1 MLRGERFTGSLPK
14 PERAERKAEKRLEE
28 RLRKLTRKQVCQI
41 VFQRKKERCERC
53 GRKVSFD
60 VAAWKDERA
69 QVNDIKPRSL
79 GGDPLDPNNQELTC
93 RKCHFGGPS
102 GAHAPTPA
110 RMKKR

>member
-14 PERAERKAEKRLEE
+14 PERAERKAEKRLIE
-28 RLRKLTRKQVCQI
+28 RARKLTRKQVCQI
-41 VFQRKKERCERC
+41 VFQRKKGKCERC

-60 VAAWKDERA
+60 VSAWKDERA
-69 QVNDIKPRSL
+69 QVNELIPRSR
-79 GGDPLDPNNQELTC
+79 GGDPCSPEGCELVC